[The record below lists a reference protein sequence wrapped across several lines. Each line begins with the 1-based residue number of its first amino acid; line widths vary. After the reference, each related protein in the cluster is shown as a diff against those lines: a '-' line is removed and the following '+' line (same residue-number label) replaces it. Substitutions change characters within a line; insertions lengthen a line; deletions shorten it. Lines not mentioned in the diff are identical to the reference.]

1 MTKSICYLMLIGL
14 STFIFYSCK
23 PSDYYYGEYLDK
35 GEIYY
40 PGRIDS
46 LSLIPGNLRANLRF
60 RVTTDPKVNQVKVHL
75 RNSLSPTVTIETYPI
90 VTGDHGKFKIIN
102 LENLAEAT
110 YTAQVYSFD
119 AKGDSSRLVSTN
131 QFIYGNSYIRTLV
144 NRSSLRFESSEP
156 DKIYLVFARENNLPK
171 EGNFYPMQY
180 TEIKY
185 SATNG
190 ESKTIKLSPYKDFA
204 DVTDIQSQ
212 TPVEYRTVYK
222 PIDNSLDYFYTEYR
236 TLDYKK

>member
-1 MTKSICYLMLIGL
+1 MLVGLIALMI
-14 STFIFYSCK
+14 YSCK

-35 GEIYY
+35 GEVYY

-46 LSLIPGNLRANLRF
+46 LSLIPGNLRAKIRF
-60 RVTTDPKVNQVKVHL
+60 RVTTDPKVNRVKVHL
-75 RNSLSPTVTIETYPI
+75 RNSLAPTVTVETYPI
-90 VTGDHGKFKIIN
+90 ATGEHGKFKIID

-131 QFIYGNSYIRTLV
+131 QFVYGNSYIRTLV
-144 NRSSLRFESSEP
+144 NRSSLKFDASEP
-156 DKIYLVFARENNLPK
+156 GKIYLVFARENNLPK

-190 ESKTIKLSPYKDFA
+190 EAKSIQLTPYKDFA
-204 DVTDIQSQ
+204 DVSDIQTGTTVQ
-212 TPVEYRTVYK
+212 FRTVYK
-222 PIDNSLDYFYTEYR
+222 PIHNSLDYFYTEYR
-236 TLDYKK
+236 TLEYKK